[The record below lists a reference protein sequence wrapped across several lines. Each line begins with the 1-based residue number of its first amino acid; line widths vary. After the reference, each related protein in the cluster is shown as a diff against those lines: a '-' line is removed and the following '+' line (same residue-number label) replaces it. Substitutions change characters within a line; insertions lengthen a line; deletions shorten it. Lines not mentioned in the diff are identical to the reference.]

1 VVALGE
7 IPNPN
12 PLLWIKFCG
21 SNRSFRMGLVGVIL
35 EIDLDYVLKSRQTMQ
50 FLFIIFL
57 GNLKGLN
64 KIFHY
69 F

>member
-1 VVALGE
+1 MVALGE

-21 SNRSFRMGLVGVIL
+21 TNRLFRRGLVGVIP
-35 EIDLDYVLKSRQTMQ
+35 EIDLVYVLKSRQTVQ

-64 KIFHY
+64 KNFHY
-69 F
+69 L

>member
-1 VVALGE
+1 
-7 IPNPN
+7 
-12 PLLWIKFCG
+12 
-21 SNRSFRMGLVGVIL
+21 MGLVGVIL
-35 EIDLDYVLKSRQTMQ
+35 KIDLDYVLKSRQTMQ

-64 KIFHY
+64 KIFYY